1 MGRFVLAMCLVAAC
15 SKSNDSAPAPA
26 AAAAAA
32 QAQNTD
38 ASHAVRKLA
47 FESYPMWASRNPDKA
62 CPAKIDE
69 LEGGAANDPWGHP
82 FKMFCGANLPPG
94 AKGTAIIS
102 FGPDGKE
109 GTADDLKSWE

>member
-1 MGRFVLAMCLVAAC
+1 MGRSILVMCLVAAC
-15 SKSNDSAPAPA
+15 SKSHDSAPAA
-26 AAAAAA
+26 APPAAA
-32 QAQNTD
+32 QALITD
-38 ASHAVRKLA
+38 ATHAVRKLA
-47 FESYPMWASRNPDKA
+47 FESYPIWASQHPDKA